1 MYTFLLNFFTGI
13 KVVSKDLEKPEICQF
28 FNNSLFFT
36 INIVNFSYL
45 FSKIL
50 YFLFVF
56 LYVFLVFNYFC
67 IFIVQFML
75 L

>member
-1 MYTFLLNFFTGI
+1 MYTLLLNFFTGI
-13 KVVSKDLEKPEICQF
+13 KVVSKYLEKPEICQF